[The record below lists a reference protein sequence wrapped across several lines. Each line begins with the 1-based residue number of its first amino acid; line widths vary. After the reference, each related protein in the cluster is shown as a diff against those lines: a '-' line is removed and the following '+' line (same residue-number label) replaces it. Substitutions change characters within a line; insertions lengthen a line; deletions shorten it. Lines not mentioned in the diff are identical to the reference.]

1 MCTHSPCRCYC
12 THEQLKETGIIGIVL
27 QPQVAWIILSHTMS
41 DAGRERGQNAFS
53 KRAVEDLDF
62 TDAIRQSCFP
72 LFAAFVS
79 NL

>member
-1 MCTHSPCRCYC
+1 M
-12 THEQLKETGIIGIVL
+12 
-27 QPQVAWIILSHTMS
+27 AWIILSHTMS

-62 TDAIRQSCFP
+62 TDAISQSCFP

-79 NL
+79 HL